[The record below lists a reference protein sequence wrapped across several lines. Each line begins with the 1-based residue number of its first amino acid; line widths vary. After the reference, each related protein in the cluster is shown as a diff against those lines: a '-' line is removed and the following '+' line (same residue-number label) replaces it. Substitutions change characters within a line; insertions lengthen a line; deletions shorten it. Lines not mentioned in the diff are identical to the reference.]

1 MVANCAA
8 AVLMQINGG
17 LGAPQCNR
25 TMANDSRPLTL
36 VLLWH
41 MHQPEYRDYASG
53 EFRQPWVYLHATKDY
68 SDMAWHLESHPGIR
82 AVVNFTPVLLD
93 QLEDYAEQ
101 FASGRL
107 RDPLL
112 RLLARRDGE
121 PLAEAERAFVL
132 EHCFRANGEAPLQPF
147 AAYKHLHELYA
158 LLESRGDSRHYL
170 SDQYFFDLVT
180 WHHLRWTGEAARRA
194 SPTVTR
200 LMAIGTRFSHADR
213 LELLRLVGELVS
225 GIIARYAKLAAAGR
239 IELSTTPHHHPMAP
253 LLMSFAA
260 AREPHAGTSL
270 PQSPQY
276 PGGYGRAKA
285 QLESALESHR
295 ARFGAAPAGVW
306 PAEGGLSRELAQLLA
321 GHGCAWT
328 ASGSGVLANSLGAPV
343 PAGAPHRPYRL
354 RAGEKEIALFFRD
367 DRLSDLIGFEYG
379 KWNSHD
385 AAANLIAALEAL
397 ARDAGDGAPVV
408 SIALDGENCWDSYAY
423 NGYYFL
429 AALYQALEA
438 HGAIRTSTYSAVL
451 ADAASKPRSLD
462 RLVAGTW
469 VNGDFSTWI
478 GSPEKNHAWD
488 LLCSAKQNFD
498 LVMASGRLPPAQS
511 EAALRQL
518 AACEAS
524 DWFWWPG
531 PHNPRYTVEIFDRL
545 YRDDLAS
552 LYRLLELPVPGA
564 LAQPISQGS
573 GHPEA
578 GGTMRRTQA
587 AT

>member
-1 MVANCAA
+1 MH
-8 AVLMQINGG
+8 INGRCG
-17 LGAPQCNR
+17 WPRCNAAM
-25 TMANDSRPLTL
+25 TNAARPLTL

-53 EFRQPWVYLHATKDY
+53 EFRQPWVYLHAMKDY
-68 SDMAWHLESHPGIR
+68 SDMAWHLENHPGVR

-93 QLEDYAEQ
+93 QLEDYAAQ
-101 FASGRL
+101 FASGKL

-121 PLAEAERAFVL
+121 PLAEAERDFVL

-147 AAYKHLHELYA
+147 AAYKHLHDLFA
-158 LLESRGDSRHYL
+158 LLESHGSDLRHYL
-170 SDQYFFDLVT
+170 SDQYFFDLLT

-200 LMAIGTRFSHADR
+200 LMAIGTRFSHDDR
-213 LELLRLVGELVS
+213 VELFRLVGELVS
-225 GIIARYAKLAAAGR
+225 GILPRYAKLAAAGR

-253 LLMSFAA
+253 LLMSFAT
-260 AREPHAGTSL
+260 AREPHAATVL

-276 PGGYGRAKA
+276 PGGYGRARA

-295 ARFGAAPAGVW
+295 ARFGAAPVGVW
-306 PAEGGLSRELAQLLA
+306 PAEGGVSGQLVELLA
-321 GHGCAWT
+321 EHGCAWT
-328 ASGSGVLANSLGAPV
+328 ASGVGVLANSLGSA
-343 PAGAPHRPYRL
+343 PAGATHRPYRIKANEREL
-354 RAGEKEIALFFRD
+354 SIFFRD

-385 AAANLIAALEAL
+385 AAANLVAALEAI
-397 ARDAGDGAPVV
+397 ARDANDDAPVV

-429 AALYQALEA
+429 AALYEALETHA
-438 HGAIRTSTYSAVL
+438 GIRSSTYSAVL
-451 ADAASKPRSLD
+451 ADPATKPRRLE

-498 LVMASGRLPPAQS
+498 LVMASGRLPEAQRS
-511 EAALRQL
+511 AALRQL
-518 AACEAS
+518 SACEAS

-531 PHNPRYTVEIFDRL
+531 PHNPQYTVEAFDRL
-545 YRDDLAS
+545 YRDDLAA
-552 LYRLLELPVPGA
+552 LYRLLELPVPSSLG
-564 LAQPISQGS
+564 QPISRGG

-578 GGTMRRTQA
+578 GGTMRRTQE
-587 AT
+587 TT

>member
-1 MVANCAA
+1 MAEAA
-8 AVLMQINGG
+8 
-17 LGAPQCNR
+17 
-25 TMANDSRPLTL
+25 RPLTL

-53 EFRQPWVYLHATKDY
+53 EFRQPWVYLHAMKDY

-93 QLEDYAEQ
+93 QLEDYADQ

-121 PLAEAERAFVL
+121 PLVEAERAFIL
-132 EHCFRANGEAPLQPF
+132 EHCFGSNREAPPQPF
-147 AAYKHLHELYA
+147 AAAYKHLYELFA
-158 LLESRGDSRHYL
+158 LLESRGGDLRHYL
-170 SDQYFFDLVT
+170 SDQYFFDLLT
-180 WHHLRWTGEAARRA
+180 WYHLRWTGEAARRA
-194 SPTVTR
+194 SPAVAR
-200 LMAIGTRFSHADR
+200 LMAIGTCFSHADR
-213 LELLRLVGELVS
+213 MELFRLAGELVS
-225 GIIARYAKLAAAGR
+225 GVLPRYAKLAAAGR

-253 LLMSFAA
+253 LLMRFAA
-260 AREPHAGTSL
+260 AREAHAATPL

-306 PAEGGLSRELAQLLA
+306 PAEGALSADFLQMLAE
-321 GHGCAWT
+321 HGCAWT
-328 ASGSGVLANSLGAPV
+328 ASGSHVLANSLDGSP
-343 PAGAPHRPYRL
+343 PASAAHRPYRWQ
-354 RAGEKEIALFFRD
+354 AGDKEIAVFFRD

-385 AAANLIAALEAL
+385 AGANLITALEAI
-397 ARDAGDGAPVV
+397 ASNGADEAPVV

-429 AALYQALEA
+429 AALYQALEGHA
-438 HGAIRTSTYSAVL
+438 SIRTSTCSAVL
-451 ADAASKPRSLD
+451 ADKATKPA
-462 RLVAGTW
+462 RLERFVAGTW

-498 LVMASGRLPPAQS
+498 LVVASGRLSQ
-511 EAALRQL
+511 ERRREALRQL
-518 AACEAS
+518 AVCEAS

-531 PHNPRYTVEIFDRL
+531 PYNPRHTVEAFDRL
-545 YRDDLAS
+545 YRDNLAS
-552 LYRLLELPVPGA
+552 LYRLLELPAPSA
-564 LAQPISQGS
+564 LGQPISHGG

-578 GGTMRRTQA
+578 GGTMRRTQP